1 MKQIKYILSVAA
13 ALIAFASCN
22 LADPTYGRIDQKD
35 DALSA
40 PDPVEV
46 LSVRSTPGGAV
57 IKIQLPKDKT
67 IKGVIASY
75 ERNGQLVEARI
86 SRFLDSLV
94 ICGFPNDD
102 ERKVEVCAFNI
113 NETKSSPV
121 EVKVKPL
128 PPTVKTVRPTLLPT
142 FGGVKVH
149 ILGNENKDALAVT
162 ILRDTDL
169 ADTLKP
175 VKDMKW
181 VEVTTLFT
189 GQNDIKL
196 TRRKLPIEKAV
207 YGVCVR
213 DRWNN
218 YSDTVWKTILPIVE
232 VVIPKTARAVT
243 VSDDGITS
251 KTFQCSGFSH
261 APAEDDNLVAAGSTT
276 ALEWLWNGG
285 DNGTD
290 RKVTNSQWP
299 NPLGNAHAG
308 NPGEI
313 FATDKYAPIPGWF
326 TIDLGCVA
334 SISRVLVHQ
343 RYGYNPFQDSAVRE
357 IEFWGSNRID
367 GDPDPNLEHGF
378 SKDWFCLGK
387 FTTPK
392 PSGYMDD
399 GSVGAVDNEDIVA
412 YNEGADYEFDTEA
425 YPRCNDE
432 IRYVRVVVANT
443 FATWELRATEGAI
456 CFGEV
461 TFFGKVVSEVK

>member
-1 MKQIKYILSVAA
+1 MKAIKYLIIFAIASLGIAA
-13 ALIAFASCN
+13 CGLN
-22 LADPTYGRIDQKD
+22 DPTFGRIDQKD
-35 DALSA
+35 DTLGT
-40 PDPVEV
+40 PDPVEITD
-46 LSVRSTPGGAV
+46 VRSTPGGAV
-57 IKIQLPKDKT
+57 IKIKLPKDKS
-67 IKGVIASY
+67 IKGVVATY
-75 ERNGQLVEARI
+75 TRNGEVVEARI
-86 SRFLDSLV
+86 SRFLDSLE
-94 ICGFPNDD
+94 ISGFPD
-102 ERKVEVCAFNI
+102 EQEREVEVCSFNI
-113 NETKSSPV
+113 NETKSEPV
-121 EVKVKPL
+121 KLKITPL
-128 PPTVKTVRPTLLPT
+128 TPTVKTVKPTLLPT

-162 ILRDTDL
+162 ILRDADL

-196 TRRKLPIEKAV
+196 TRRKLPIEKAI
-207 YGVCVR
+207 YGVCIR

-218 YSDTVWKTILPIVE
+218 YSDTTWTTILPIVE
-232 VVIPKTARAVT
+232 VVIPKVSRAVT

-251 KTFQCSGFSH
+251 KTFNCKGFTH
-261 APAEDDNLVAAGSTT
+261 APAEDDNLEASGSTT
-276 ALEWLWNGG
+276 ALEYLWNGG

-290 RKVTNSQWP
+290 RKVTNSSWP

-313 FATDKYAPIPGWF
+313 FATDKFAPIPGWF

-334 SISRVLVHQ
+334 SISRALVHQ
-343 RYGYNPFQDSAVRE
+343 RYGYNPYQDAAVRE
-357 IEFWGSNRID
+357 IEFWGSNKID

-399 GSVGAVDNEDIVA
+399 GSVGAVDEEDRNA

-432 IRYVRVVVANT
+432 IRYLRVVVANT

-461 TFFGKVVSEVK
+461 TFYGKVVSEVK